1 MEFEKAK
8 QLLNCEKEEKYTD
21 DEIKQILEF
30 LNVLAKVSIDNLLKK
45 INDE

>member
-8 QLLNCEKEEKYTD
+8 QILNCEKEENYTD

-30 LNVLAKVSIDNLLKK
+30 LSVLAKVSIDNLLKRK
-45 INDE
+45 NDE